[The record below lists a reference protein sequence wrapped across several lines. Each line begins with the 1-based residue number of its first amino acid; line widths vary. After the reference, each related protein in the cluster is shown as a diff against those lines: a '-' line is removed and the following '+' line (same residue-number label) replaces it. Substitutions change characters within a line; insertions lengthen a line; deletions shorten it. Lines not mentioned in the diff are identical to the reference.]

1 MIIRWSQKY
10 FTFRYLPMERKKAVS
25 LFFQGGNVGY
35 RRETF
40 SAAGEFDP
48 MMRACEDVDI
58 GIRFSEQGKL
68 FSQPSARVVHTSNF
82 TFSKIMRQWWLT
94 AIHQVKLMRKF
105 TTGGIEVFSN
115 TGATDVEATDHQCW
129 ILKPASV
136 TVIVFL
142 SSFLL
147 LNLSLAILLVAV
159 VFGSTSLAIV
169 SGVIAA
175 ISSVKYF
182 IADFRRRDLSMGR
195 RLRFCF
201 IRLLVNE
208 MLLVVSFVQGLR
220 DRMIYISHVYPA
232 V

>member
-40 SAAGEFDP
+40 SVAGDFDP

-58 GIRFSEQGKL
+58 GIRFSEHGKL

-94 AIHQVKLMRKF
+94 AIYQVKLMRKF

-115 TGATDVEATDHQCW
+115 TNATDVEATDHQCW
-129 ILKPASV
+129 ILRPGSI

-142 SSFLL
+142 SSFLI
-147 LNLSLAILLVAV
+147 LNLSLAILLVALA
-159 VFGSTSLAIV
+159 FGAVPLAIGM
-169 SGVIAA
+169 GVIAA
-175 ISSVKYF
+175 SSAAKYF
-182 IADFRRRDLSMGR
+182 IPDFRRRDLPQGR

-208 MLLVVSFVQGLR
+208 MLLLVSFVQGLR
-220 DRMIYISHVYPA
+220 ERMIYISHVYPA